1 MFSVGDKSQDLL
13 ITQDVLS
20 IFTMKRNAKFQLNVS
35 EKKNVMFSIQI
46 YSMHGLHVQKSCGSY
61 VFQNFVSTVIIYWY
75 CMLWGSY
82 YSILAIFKVD

>member
-46 YSMHGLHVQKSCGSY
+46 YSMHGPHVQKACG
-61 VFQNFVSTVIIYWY
+61 
-75 CMLWGSY
+75 
-82 YSILAIFKVD
+82 